1 MTKQIKLAVHSH
13 LKAINFI
20 RTHKMKKYFI
30 LPGLLN
36 IFALLFLI
44 YFTKNMSV
52 EIFEKAGDLVHL
64 EKYKNI
70 LFSIIKFSVYLIL
83 FIVYYLIYKA
93 IILILMAPFLA
104 YISEKTEVYVRGKEF
119 KFSLKENIDFVM
131 RGIKISLKCFFK
143 EFLLT
148 FLALIM
154 GFLPIIGVV
163 SPLFILAVQSY
174 YIGYSFM
181 DYTLERHHFDYK
193 SSLRFAR
200 ENKAFLT
207 VSGSLFTLMLIIP
220 IIGIFIAPNISAV
233 SATLGTLEMLELKN

>member
-1 MTKQIKLAVHSH
+1 MTKQIKLALLSH

-20 RTHKMKKYFI
+20 RRHKMKKYFL

-36 IFALLFLI
+36 ICALLFLV
-44 YFTKNMSV
+44 YFTKNLSA
-52 EIFEKAGDLVHL
+52 EIFKKTGDLVPL
-64 EKYKNI
+64 EKYKSI
-70 LFSIIKFSVYLIL
+70 LFPIIKFSVYLIV

-93 IILILMAPFLA
+93 LILILLAPFLA

-119 KFSLKENIDFVM
+119 RFSLKENVNFVM

-148 FLALIM
+148 LLALIL
-154 GFLPIIGVV
+154 GFLPIVGIVT
-163 SPLFILAVQSY
+163 PLFILTIQSY

-181 DYTLERHHFDYK
+181 DYTLERHHYDSK
-193 SSLRFAR
+193 SSLKFAR

-220 IIGIFIAPNISAV
+220 IIGIFIAPSISAV
-233 SATLGTLEMLELKN
+233 SATLGTIEILELKN